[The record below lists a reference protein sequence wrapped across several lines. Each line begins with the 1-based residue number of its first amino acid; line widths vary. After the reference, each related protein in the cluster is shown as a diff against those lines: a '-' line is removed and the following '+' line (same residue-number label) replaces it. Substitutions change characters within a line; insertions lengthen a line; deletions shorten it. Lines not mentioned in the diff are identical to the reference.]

1 MGRPTAFMMRS
12 GMVPLLTGHTHAG
25 HVEATVHAFAARS
38 CRAHLVAL
46 DRRVLRRLAVEAA
59 TRATVVAG
67 DQSDAGLGRL
77 VHHYL
82 RAQHGGLNGF
92 YQRVEL
98 GPRRAVEARV
108 GIDHLLVLDLP
119 LLALRR

>member
-25 HVEATVHAFAARS
+25 HVEATVHALAARS
-38 CRAHLVAL
+38 GRAYLAAL

-59 TRATVVAG
+59 TRATVPLAS
-67 DQSDAGLGRL
+67 DQSEAGLGRL
-77 VHHYL
+77 VHYYL

-98 GPRRAVEARV
+98 GPRRV
-108 GIDHLLVLDLP
+108 P
-119 LLALRR
+119 

>member
-1 MGRPTAFMMRS
+1 MMRS

-25 HVEATVHAFAARS
+25 HVEATVHALAARS
-38 CRAHLVAL
+38 GRAYLAAL

-59 TRATVVAG
+59 TRATVPLAS
-67 DQSDAGLGRL
+67 DQSEAGLGRL
-77 VHHYL
+77 VHYYL

-98 GPRRAVEARV
+98 GPRRV
-108 GIDHLLVLDLP
+108 P
-119 LLALRR
+119 